1 MRQLSP
7 CRNCLSKMTC
17 VKFTMTI
24 CRSLQLMNLTKIITI
39 DTVVVKNYSKCAC
52 LDRLNFVWFVSSGQN
67 SVPCRGNVFQKVR
80 LYCAMLSPS
89 RHVISIQRWVDP
101 GVPGRGGEGVERG
114 DGEAATRICHGRI
127 NGRPVAVI
135 RDWILFIEMHEKS
148 ALVCNKWECT
158 SHCIK
163 KHNSGGQEQDQI
175 SLHIRLAQSR

>member
-101 GVPGRGGEGVERG
+101 GVPGRGRG
-114 DGEAATRICHGRI
+114 GGRRWGRGSRNTNLPWAHKRSPRRCYQRLNPLHRDAWKICAC
-127 NGRPVAVI
+127 V
-135 RDWILFIEMHEKS
+135 
-148 ALVCNKWECT
+148 
-158 SHCIK
+158 
-163 KHNSGGQEQDQI
+163 Q
-175 SLHIRLAQSR
+175 